1 MSNIIRSF
9 ALTWVLVTIIP
20 SSLYG
25 EVKHVI
31 KFGHIANDQ
40 NVWNLAAL
48 KFKAIVEKN
57 SNGKIEVKV
66 YPNAQLGKELDL
78 INGIQLG
85 TADMTITGES
95 LQNWVP
101 EAALMAVPYA
111 IRDSIHLKKVAD
123 GDIGKTIE
131 RKILKRTNLRPIGW
145 FKRGPRHLTSN
156 RPIVHPDDLK
166 GMILRVPNVPIYV
179 SVWKALGAKPTPMD
193 FSEVFTSLQQGTIHG
208 QENPFALI
216 KSSSFY
222 EVQDFCNLTGH
233 VISWIYVVIGEK
245 KLKSL
250 PKKLQLVVLDAGKEM
265 QKYQHLIF
273 KENEKNIEKELV
285 EKGMTL
291 IHSNKNAFQIKARK
305 AVINSLN
312 KNQLIIYKQIV
323 SIE

>member
-1 MSNIIRSF
+1 MKNIIKSILLIAIF
-9 ALTWVLVTIIP
+9 INVD
-20 SSLYG
+20 LYG
-25 EVKHVI
+25 EAKYKI
-31 KFGHIANDQ
+31 KFGHIAND
-40 NVWNLAAL
+40 NNIWNLAAL
-48 KFKAIVEKN
+48 KFKDIVEKE

-101 EAALMAVPYA
+101 EAALMAIPYS
-111 IRDSIHLKKVAD
+111 IRDSVHLKKVAN
-123 GDIGKTIE
+123 GNIGKLIE
-131 RKILKRTNLRPIGW
+131 EEILNRINLRPIAW

-156 RPIVHPDDLK
+156 RPIKHPDDLR

-179 SVWKALGAKPTPMD
+179 SVWNALGAKPTPMD

-216 KSSSFY
+216 KSSGFY

-233 VISWIYVVIGEK
+233 VISWIYVVIGER

-250 PKKLQLVVLDAGKEM
+250 PKELQTVVLDAGDKM
-265 QKYQHLIF
+265 QEYQHLIF
-273 KENEKNIEKELV
+273 NENEKNIEKELV
-285 EKGMTL
+285 KKGMIL
-291 IHSNKNAFQIKARK
+291 INSDKNAFRKKAK
-305 AVINSLN
+305 QAVIKSLN
-312 KNQLIIYKQIV
+312 NKQLNIYNQIV
-323 SIE
+323 AIQ

>member
-1 MSNIIRSF
+1 MRNFIKKF
-9 ALTWVLVTIIP
+9 ALIFGLVVLIAP
-20 SSLYG
+20 SLYG
-25 EVKHVI
+25 KPKFII

-40 NVWNLAAL
+40 NVWNKAAL
-48 KFKAIVEKN
+48 KFKEVVEKN
-57 SNGKIEVKV
+57 SNGNIEVKV

-101 EAALMAVPYA
+101 EAGLMAVPYA
-111 IRDSIHLKKVAD
+111 IRDSNHLKNVA
-123 GDIGKTIE
+123 GGAIGKIIE
-131 RKILKRTNLRPIGW
+131 KKILKRINLRPIGW

-156 RPIVHPDDLK
+156 RPIKHPDDLR

-216 KSSSFY
+216 KSSGFY

-245 KLKSL
+245 KLRSL
-250 PKKLQLVVLDAGKEM
+250 PKELQIVVLDAGKAM
-265 QKYQHLIF
+265 QEYQHRIF
-273 KENEKNIEKELV
+273 LENEKNVEKELV

-291 IHSNKNAFQIKARK
+291 VQTDQNAFRIQAKE
-305 AVINSLN
+305 AVIQSLTQ
-312 KNQLIIYKQIV
+312 NQLNLYNQILSV
-323 SIE
+323 Q